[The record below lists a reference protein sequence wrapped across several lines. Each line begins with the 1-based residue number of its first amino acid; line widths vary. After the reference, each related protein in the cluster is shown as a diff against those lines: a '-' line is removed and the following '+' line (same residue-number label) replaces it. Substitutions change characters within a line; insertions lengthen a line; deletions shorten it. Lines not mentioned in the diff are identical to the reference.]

1 MLLFVTEEV
10 ACDGAMEA
18 GSEKQPLPS
27 TSTANFECNQAH
39 DPNYDDSLSQTAS
52 EAMEW
57 LSPTDARSQEQGSE
71 DPDDIGEFFFESDH
85 LALRGN
91 SDYRN
96 MLKTLAVLEAQRVQV
111 IQDIEKLIEVR
122 EDALADPVRFVERLQ
137 KKEDLGIPLPQLVAP
152 LPNIDWSQYS
162 LMGIQQGIEG
172 KRQLTRHAAKVEPRH
187 AATSRAQSQG
197 SGSNA
202 SSNVLIRGRVFNE
215 NKPATFNQL
224 WTAEE
229 QKRLEDLLIKY
240 PPEEVESRRWE
251 KIANALGNRTPTQ
264 VASRVQ
270 KYFIKLAKAGLPVP
284 GRIPNVAAPR
294 RIGSGH
300 YRRGYHNHGP
310 QRSSVYMYSHSTFF
324 ASHRPPVFMS
334 EADDDSGS
342 SSWGYLEMPNGSQ
355 DKSEA
360 ARAKDDDDD
369 VQVDAAVKESPEY
382 QELMALRKVREER
395 MKRAGLAQ
403 HVGFRCDRCECDPIV
418 GTRWHCTDCP
428 ADASTDFCSDCVD
441 CMHETATH
449 KEDHHL
455 EAVHVAQ
462 DSSTF
467 HDRDYMSFTGADYN
481 YLDPNY
487 LPGSS

>member
-1 MLLFVTEEV
+1 MMEV
-10 ACDGAMEA
+10 

-27 TSTANFECNQAH
+27 TSTAEFRAH
-39 DPNYDDSLSQTAS
+39 DSNNDDSSSQTAS
-52 EAMEW
+52 EAMESLW
-57 LSPTDARSQEQGSE
+57 LSDTGVGGTQEQEIE
-71 DPDDIGEFFFESDH
+71 DPDEIGEFFFESDH

-122 EDALADPVRFVERLQ
+122 EDALADPIRFVERLQ

-152 LPNIDWSQYS
+152 MPNIDWSQYS

-172 KRQLTRHAAKVEPRH
+172 KRQFTRHAAKAEQRNVQ
-187 AATSRAQSQG
+187 SSSQSQG
-197 SGSNA
+197 PGGSI
-202 SSNVLIRGRVFNE
+202 LIRGRVFNE

-229 QKRLEDLLIKY
+229 QKRLEDLLIHVSAGGSGESALGEDRKRPGKPHADPGGQSGPEVLHQAGQGRPAGPWQDTNCHSATQDRFSERPSPSR
-240 PPEEVESRRWE
+240 PPERVE
-251 KIANALGNRTPTQ
+251 
-264 VASRVQ
+264 
-270 KYFIKLAKAGLPVP
+270 
-284 GRIPNVAAPR
+284 
-294 RIGSGH
+294 
-300 YRRGYHNHGP
+300 
-310 QRSSVYMYSHSTFF
+310 
-324 ASHRPPVFMS
+324 PPVFMS
-334 EADDDSGS
+334 EADDDSS
-342 SSWGYLEMPNGSQ
+342 VSSWGYLETSNGSQ

-360 ARAKDDDDD
+360 ARAENDDEDD
-369 VQVDAAVKESPEY
+369 VQVDAAVKDSPEY
-382 QELMALRKVREER
+382 QELLALRKAREER
-395 MKRAGLAQ
+395 VKRTGLAQ
-403 HVGFRCDRCECDPIV
+403 HVGFRCDRCECEPIV

-428 ADASTDFCSDCVD
+428 EGASIDFCSDCVD
-441 CMHETATH
+441 CMHETETH

-455 EAVHVAQ
+455 EAIHVAQ

>member
-1 MLLFVTEEV
+1 MMEV
-10 ACDGAMEA
+10 

-27 TSTANFECNQAH
+27 TSTAEFRAH
-39 DPNYDDSLSQTAS
+39 DSNNDDSSSQTAS
-52 EAMEW
+52 EAMEALW
-57 LSPTDARSQEQGSE
+57 LSDTGVGGTQEQEIE
-71 DPDDIGEFFFESDH
+71 DPDEIGEFFFESDH

-122 EDALADPVRFVERLQ
+122 EDALADPIRFVERLQ

-172 KRQLTRHAAKVEPRH
+172 KRQFTRHAAKAEQRN
-187 AATSRAQSQG
+187 AQSSSQSQG
-197 SGSNA
+197 PGGSI
-202 SSNVLIRGRVFNE
+202 LIRGRVFNE

-229 QKRLEDLLIKY
+229 QKRLEDLLITY

-284 GRIPNVAAPR
+284 GRIRTVIPPR
-294 RIGSGH
+294 KTGS
-300 YRRGYHNHGP
+300 RRGHHRHGP
-310 QRSSVYMYSHSTFF
+310 QSASSYMYSHSTFF
-324 ASHRPPVFMS
+324 ASRRPPVFMS
-334 EADDDSGS
+334 EADDDSS
-342 SSWGYLEMPNGSQ
+342 VSSWGYLETSNGSQ

-360 ARAKDDDDD
+360 ARTENDDEDD

-382 QELMALRKVREER
+382 QELLALRKAREER
-395 MKRAGLAQ
+395 VKRTGLAQ
-403 HVGFRCDRCECDPIV
+403 HVGFRCDRCECEPIV

-428 ADASTDFCSDCVD
+428 EGASIDFCSDCVD
-441 CMHETATH
+441 CMHETETH

-455 EAVHVAQ
+455 EAIHVAQ

-467 HDRDYMSFTGADYN
+467 HDRDYMSFTGVDYN

>member
-1 MLLFVTEEV
+1 
-10 ACDGAMEA
+10 MEA
-18 GSEKQPLPS
+18 L
-27 TSTANFECNQAH
+27 
-39 DPNYDDSLSQTAS
+39 
-52 EAMEW
+52 W
-57 LSPTDARSQEQGSE
+57 LSDMGVGGSQEEEIE
-71 DPDDIGEFFFESDH
+71 DPDEIGEFFFESDH

-96 MLKTLAVLEAQRVQV
+96 MLKTLAVLEAQRV

-122 EDALADPVRFVERLQ
+122 EDALADPIRFVERLQ

-172 KRQLTRHAAKVEPRH
+172 KRQLTRHAAKAEQRN
-187 AATSRAQSQG
+187 AQSSQSQG
-197 SGSNA
+197 PGGSI
-202 SSNVLIRGRVFNE
+202 LIRGRVFNE

-284 GRIPNVAAPR
+284 GRIRTVIPPR
-294 RIGSGH
+294 KTDRQCSCPK
-300 YRRGYHNHGP
+300 RTT
-310 QRSSVYMYSHSTFF
+310 S
-324 ASHRPPVFMS
+324 PVFHRGVTWRQRM
-334 EADDDSGS
+334 EARTR
-342 SSWGYLEMPNGSQ
+342 
-355 DKSEA
+355 SEA
-360 ARAKDDDDD
+360 ARVENDDEDD

-382 QELMALRKVREER
+382 QELLALRKAREER
-395 MKRAGLAQ
+395 VKRTGLAQ
-403 HVGFRCDRCECDPIV
+403 HVGFRCDRCECEPIM

-428 ADASTDFCSDCVD
+428 ENASIDFCSDCVD
-441 CMHETATH
+441 CMHETTTH

-462 DSSTF
+462 ESSTF

>member
-1 MLLFVTEEV
+1 MEV
-10 ACDGAMEA
+10 

-27 TSTANFECNQAH
+27 TSSAECGANDSNNGDSSSQA
-39 DPNYDDSLSQTAS
+39 AS
-52 EAMEW
+52 EAMEPLW
-57 LSPTDARSQEQGSE
+57 LSDMGVAGTQEIE
-71 DPDDIGEFFFESDH
+71 DPDEIGEFFFESDH
-85 LALRGN
+85 LALRG
-91 SDYRN
+91 SVDYRN
-96 MLKTLAVLEAQRVQV
+96 TLKTLAVLEAQRVQV

-122 EDALADPVRFVERLQ
+122 ENALADPIRFVERLQ

-162 LMGIQQGIEG
+162 LTGIQRGIEK
-172 KRQLTRHAAKVEPRH
+172 KRQLTRHAAKAEQRN
-187 AATSRAQSQG
+187 AQSSNSQG
-197 SGSNA
+197 QGGSI
-202 SSNVLIRGRVFNE
+202 LIRGRVFNE
-215 NKPATFNQL
+215 SKPATFNQL

-229 QKRLEDLLIKY
+229 QKQLEDLLIKF

-251 KIANALGNRTPTQ
+251 KIAYALGNRTPTQ

-284 GRIPNVAAPR
+284 GKLRTVIPPR
-294 RIGSGH
+294 KTSS
-300 YRRGYHNHGP
+300 RRGHHRHGP
-310 QRSSVYMYSHSTFF
+310 QGSSSYMFSHSTFF
-324 ASHRPPVFMS
+324 ASRRPPVFMS
-334 EADDDSGS
+334 EADDESS
-342 SSWGYLEMPNGSQ
+342 VSSWSYLETTNGSQ

-360 ARAKDDDDD
+360 ARVENDDEDD

-382 QELMALRKVREER
+382 QELIALQKAREER
-395 MKRAGLAQ
+395 VKRTGLAQ
-403 HVGFRCDRCECDPIV
+403 HVGFRCDRCECEPIV

-428 ADASTDFCSDCVD
+428 ANASIDFCSDCVD

-455 EAVHVAQ
+455 EAIRVAQ